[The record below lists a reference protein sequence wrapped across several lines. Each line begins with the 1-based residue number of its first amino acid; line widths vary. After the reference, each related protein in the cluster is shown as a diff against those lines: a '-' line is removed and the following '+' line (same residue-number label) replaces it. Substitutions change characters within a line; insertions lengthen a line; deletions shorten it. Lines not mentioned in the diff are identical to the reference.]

1 MRTTFAVEPRRALS
15 IGISA
20 STLKLTLPSRFH
32 PFRGSAF
39 LRAAPSSGVMG
50 YFSPGLQ
57 KMRAVTVVGFLAEL
71 LGHGS

>member
-1 MRTTFAVEPRRALS
+1 
-15 IGISA
+15 
-20 STLKLTLPSRFH
+20 
-32 PFRGSAF
+32 
-39 LRAAPSSGVMG
+39 VMG